1 MKIRN
6 NKINILLSCLVT
18 LAIGCFTACD
28 DTMGG
33 DTVSALGFPTDTL
46 VVDAFP
52 GDIVPVSFKVG
63 YNWKLNS
70 DREWCRVNGE
80 DKSYGGKAGANTVNF
95 VVSDLGNLFED
106 DEATITLH
114 MNNEKRVIAIITR
127 RSTKDYDVQVNC
139 NGQLLVGGESIVIGD
154 SSRLVLGLEPNFK
167 MDLLK
172 MTAPSWVKLERKD
185 KSLILNVVEDSIKY
199 SINNVEDSLRLVK
212 DSTFYRAFHV
222 EYVGM
227 NPRALQVGGQLKNT
241 LVVSMDT
248 KKMEVNEEPQ
258 ELPLNFVVTA
268 LDDKYEIVS
277 IGYNKKSGCYMLP
290 VEEEWF
296 TLEDDCFGNV
306 DLVAIEE
313 NEGNGRAVN
322 ILALPQALVDSLD
335 TEEAMLDYLCEDIE
349 GVLELTEDAADFRL
363 VKVQQEGLD
372 KITID
377 ETRWNLRVS
386 VDGAFYSDAIK
397 GDTLNSLEHPLTA
410 EIESAD
416 GYELICADYS
426 YGKYTAIA
434 MEDSWLNI
442 EDNQQGGK
450 GNVSVSF
457 DANDGAERTLLL
469 FALPLSFV
477 ESMELGSEEYYQN
490 LSAALFPADTL
501 LEEQYVEYVVAKLT
515 QDANPESSIKVLKG
529 GKSLVEVVPETDSEW
544 LKIAKDKG
552 VPENKVFRCSMKL
565 TYFYQ
570 IKPLIHKDI
579 WAPIKDTPNWVQ
591 IQTDPNLKDSVD
603 VRDKIEIYGKGLNE
617 KGEPINST
625 KYEMGTDYKM
635 ESMLL
640 ESTEG
645 DYFLVEIDVEK
656 DDKGFYKIN
665 EDFIIY
671 FIRAIDTDGDEE
683 KIDDNVEYVK
693 ALVVENLSIKKVDNL
708 SEK

>member
-127 RSTKDYDVQVNC
+127 RSTKDYDVEVNC

-172 MTAPSWVKLERKD
+172 MTAPSWVRLERKD
-185 KSLILNVVEDSIKY
+185 KSFILNVVEDSIKY

-268 LDDKYEIVS
+268 LDDKYKIVS

-296 TLEDDCFGNV
+296 TLEDDCLGNV

-313 NEGNGRAVN
+313 NEGNGRVVN
-322 ILALPQALVDSLD
+322 ILALPQALTDSLD

-372 KITID
+372 KVTID
-377 ETRWNLRVS
+377 PEARWNLRVS

-416 GYELICADYS
+416 GYELVCADYS

-501 LEEQYVEYVVAKLT
+501 LEELYVEYVVAKLT

-544 LKIAKDKG
+544 LKIAKDKE
-552 VPENKVFRCSMKL
+552 VPNNKVFRCSMKL
-565 TYFYQ
+565 AYYYQ
-570 IKPLIHKDI
+570 IKPLIHRSVWEPDQ
-579 WAPIKDTPNWVQ
+579 A
-591 IQTDPNLKDSVD
+591 DPNPNEDGVD
-603 VRDKIEIYGKGLNE
+603 VRDKIEIYGKSGKL
-617 KGEPINST
+617 
-625 KYEMGTDYKM
+625 YEAGVDYKM
-635 ESMLL
+635 EPMLL

-645 DYFLVEIDVEK
+645 DYYLVEIDVENDVDK
-656 DDKGFYKIN
+656 GKGFYKIN

-671 FIRAIDTDGDEE
+671 FINDIDTDGDE
-683 KIDDNVEYVK
+683 KKDNVEYVK